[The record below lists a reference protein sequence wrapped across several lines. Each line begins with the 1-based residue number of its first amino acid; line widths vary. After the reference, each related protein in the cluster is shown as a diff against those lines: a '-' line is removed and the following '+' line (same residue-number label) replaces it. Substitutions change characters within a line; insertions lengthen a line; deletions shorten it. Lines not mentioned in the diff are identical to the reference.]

1 MSAVGALQAA
11 RAAGIELALDGEDL
25 ALSAAW
31 APPAAVLDAVSRHK
45 AGIVALIRP
54 DRDGWSGADWQVY
67 FDERAGIAEFDGRL
81 PRTEAEAC
89 AFECCIAEWLNRNAV
104 RSPPG
109 HCLGCGG
116 SDDAIDELQ
125 PYGIEPTGPA
135 WLHPRCWAAWYANRR
150 AKAVAV
156 LSLTLGG
163 GLMGKR
169 NRPSLGRSRA
179 ARGLDQF
186 DTPPIALDPLF
197 QHEPLLADG
206 TTVAE
211 PFCGKGN
218 LVTTMRARDL
228 IVHASD
234 IQDRGCPDSTVI
246 DFLAMTCRPPDCDV
260 LISNPPYGEAMDYL
274 EQAWVLG
281 FRLIAFLLPPSFLH
295 SIDRFERMHKR
306 GHLRRVHVLAERLQ
320 GMHDANFTGKKAS
333 QSQLHAWFVFDRAY
347 CGPAT
352 INPVSL
358 HRPATRMPWRTSFC
372 EQCRELPALWHAP
385 RVSTY

>member
-54 DRDGWSGADWQVY
+54 GRDGWSGADWQVY

-169 NRPSLGRSRA
+169 
-179 ARGLDQF
+179 
-186 DTPPIALDPLF
+186 
-197 QHEPLLADG
+197 
-206 TTVAE
+206 
-211 PFCGKGN
+211 
-218 LVTTMRARDL
+218 
-228 IVHASD
+228 
-234 IQDRGCPDSTVI
+234 
-246 DFLAMTCRPPDCDV
+246 
-260 LISNPPYGEAMDYL
+260 
-274 EQAWVLG
+274 
-281 FRLIAFLLPPSFLH
+281 
-295 SIDRFERMHKR
+295 
-306 GHLRRVHVLAERLQ
+306 
-320 GMHDANFTGKKAS
+320 
-333 QSQLHAWFVFDRAY
+333 
-347 CGPAT
+347 
-352 INPVSL
+352 
-358 HRPATRMPWRTSFC
+358 
-372 EQCRELPALWHAP
+372 EQCRELPALWHPP